1 MQKKTFE
8 DLELSPEILKAVK
21 AMGFEEA
28 SPIQSAAIPV
38 LRAGGDVIGQ
48 SQTGS
53 GKTAAFAIPSI
64 EKVDPKL
71 SATQILILCPTRE
84 LAVQVA
90 EETARLASFKK
101 GVRELPIYG
110 GQSYERQFRGL
121 KKGAHIVIGTPGRV
135 LDHLEKGTLNLDHL
149 QSIILDEADRM
160 LDMGFLDDIKT
171 VLEQMPAER
180 QTVLFSA
187 TIPRPIAELIKTFTN
202 NPTTVKIES
211 QQMAVPEIEQVW
223 YEVDRRT
230 KLDVLCRII
239 DMEDIHYGIIFCAT
253 KVMVDGLTEHLT
265 ARGYLSDKLHGD
277 MTQAMRERVMNRFR
291 KRNLEFLVATD
302 VAARGLDVKDIQVVF
317 NYDLP
322 NDGEDYVHRIGRT
335 GRAGSGGKAITF
347 VAGRELYKLQN
358 IMRFTKG
365 KIRREAV
372 PTVEMVEKRKANAL
386 FETLRETLEKKT
398 YRRFDEFTDR
408 LLEQGYAP
416 TDIIS
421 ALMHLRGGEG
431 VGNEISSL
439 ETPLP
444 DSPPPQKQKGS
455 KRKPRSE
462 KEYGKDASPFRKKE
476 KKNKKDRPKKG
487 GPSTAIVLELGSANG
502 IRVGDVVGVILGAA
516 RIPKEEI
523 GFIKLN
529 KDHAIVEL
537 PPRHAETAIAKLDGI
552 LFKKQLLRVHP
563 QGVR

>member
-1 MQKKTFE
+1 MVKKTFE
-8 DLELSPEILKAVK
+8 ELELSPEILKAVH

-38 LRAGGDVIGQ
+38 LRVGGDVIGQ

-71 SATQILILCPTRE
+71 AATQVLILCPTRE

-90 EETARLASFKK
+90 EETARLAAYKK

-135 LDHLEKGTLNLDHL
+135 LDHLEKGTLKLDHL
-149 QSIILDEADRM
+149 QTIILDEADRM
-160 LDMGFLDDIKT
+160 LDMGFLEDIQK

-187 TIPRPIAELIKTFTN
+187 TIPRPIAELIKTFTT

-335 GRAGSGGKAITF
+335 GRAGSDGKAITF

-365 KIRREAV
+365 KIRREKV
-372 PTVEMVEKRKANAL
+372 PTVEMVEKRKANVF
-386 FETLRETLEKKT
+386 FENLRETLEKKT
-398 YRRFDEFTDR
+398 YRRFDDFTDR

-421 ALMHLRGGEG
+421 ALVHLRGGDGG
-431 VGNEISSL
+431 VSDSPVKEN
-439 ETPLP
+439 PLI
-444 DSPPPQKQKGS
+444 DSPPKGKGKVS
-455 KRKPRSE
+455 KYDRAGDQE
-462 KEYGKDASPFRKKE
+462 KSPFRKKE
-476 KKNKKDRPKKG
+476 KKNKKDRKKNAA
-487 GPSTAIVLELGSANG
+487 PTTAIVLELGSENG
-502 IRVGDVVGVILGAA
+502 IRVADVLGVILGAA
-516 RIPKEEI
+516 RIPKNDI

-529 KDHAIVEL
+529 KDHAIVEM
-537 PPRHAETAIAKLDGI
+537 PIKHAETAIGKLDGI
-552 LFKKQLLRVHP
+552 QFKKQLLRVHP
-563 QGVR
+563 QGSR